1 MRKPRD
7 LDAELQ
13 ALAERARTLKARRV
27 LQLGE
32 LVIAAGADGL
42 DPETLAGALLAAACE
57 AQPTVRSAWKAKG
70 AAFFQG
76 GGARSRARQGDSDHH
91 APGAQGAGDATPR

>member
-13 ALAERARTLKARRV
+13 ALAERARALKSRRV
-27 LQLGE
+27 SQLGE
-32 LVIAAGADGL
+32 LVIAAGADAL
-42 DPETLAGALLAAACE
+42 DLETLAGALLAASE

-76 GGARSRARQGDSDHH
+76 GAARSRARQGDGDRS
-91 APGAQGAGDATPR
+91 APGAQGAGDATTR